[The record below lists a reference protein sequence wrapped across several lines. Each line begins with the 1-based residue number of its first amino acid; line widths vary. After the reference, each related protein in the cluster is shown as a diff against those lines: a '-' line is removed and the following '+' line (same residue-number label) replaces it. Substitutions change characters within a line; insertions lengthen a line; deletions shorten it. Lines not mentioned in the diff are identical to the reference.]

1 MPGRVKRQPILMK
14 RIRKEYKQGK
24 LTIGITGT
32 HQNVGVTHLG
42 LMLATYLGEWLGHRT
57 AYVEVRDKQPAS
69 LDIISLKSYFYGEE
83 ESMKEEPYTV
93 HRVTFYPQRNSKNLV
108 DIMNDS
114 YQCLI
119 LDFGSDWKNI
129 NEFLRCDIK
138 IVVSSL
144 AAWKKH
150 KFMNFLTVS
159 EELKTSNTWIY
170 AIPFAAEKQ
179 IKAAGREF
187 GRSMYGVPYEPDPFL
202 LSQNMIH
209 FFRKF
214 I

>member
-1 MPGRVKRQPILMK
+1 MKRQPILMK
-14 RIRKEYKQGK
+14 RIKKEYKQGK
-24 LTIGITGT
+24 LIVGITGT

-42 LMLATYLGEWLGHRT
+42 LMLATYLSEWLGHRT
-57 AYVEVRDKQPAS
+57 AYVEVMDKQPSS
-69 LDIISLKSYFYGEE
+69 LDIVRLKSYFYGEE
-83 ESMKEEPYTV
+83 KSEEEEAYTV
-93 HRVTFYPQRNSKNLV
+93 HRVTFYPQKNSKNLV

-144 AAWKKH
+144 AVWKKH
-150 KFMNFLTVS
+150 KLTNFLTVA
-159 EELKTSNTWIY
+159 EQLKSSDTWIY
-170 AIPFAAEKQ
+170 ALPFTAEKN
-179 IKAAGREF
+179 IKAASKEF
-187 GRSMYGVPYEPDPFL
+187 GKSMYGVPYEPDPFL
-202 LSQNMIH
+202 LSQDMIH

>member
-1 MPGRVKRQPILMK
+1 MSGRVKRQPILMK

-24 LTIGITGT
+24 LIIGITGT

-42 LMLATYLGEWLGHRT
+42 LMLATYLSEWLGHRT
-57 AYVEVRDKQPAS
+57 AYVEVRDRQPSS
-69 LDIISLKSYFYGEE
+69 LDINSLKSYFYGEE
-83 ESMKEEPYTV
+83 ESIEEESYTV

-119 LDFGSDWKNI
+119 LDLGSDWKNI

-138 IVVSSL
+138 IVVSNL
-144 AAWKKH
+144 AVWKKH
-150 KFMNFLTVS
+150 KFKNFLSVS
-159 EELKTSNTWIY
+159 EELKTSDTWIY

-179 IKAAGREF
+179 VKAAGREF
-187 GRSMYGVPYEPDPFL
+187 GKSMYGVPYEPDPFL